1 MALQRAQMQLFS
13 EYGVNPMGGCLP
25 LLLQLPILY
34 ALYSVLA
41 TNIAMRHAVFIPG
54 WIDDLSVP
62 DHVIHLPVSIFGI
75 EALSGMALIMGLTL
89 FLQQKMTITDPN
101 QKALVYVMPIMLTLM
116 FSYLPSGLNLYY
128 LVFNLLGIVQ
138 QVWMTKFSKK
148 KLTLADLKR
157 MPKKEG
163 WLQKRL
169 RIAQE
174 LAEAQGRSLPMNL
187 QNPPKPTPTKHSKKR
202 R

>member
-1 MALQRAQMQLFS
+1 
-13 EYGVNPMGGCLP
+13 
-25 LLLQLPILY
+25 
-34 ALYSVLA
+34 VLA
-41 TNIAMRHAVFIPG
+41 TNIAMRQAVFIPG

-75 EALSGMALIMGLTL
+75 EALSGMALIMGATL
-89 FLQQKMTITDPN
+89 FIQQKMTITDPN

-128 LVFNLLGIVQ
+128 LVFNVLGILQ
-138 QVWMTKFSKK
+138 QVWMTKFSKRT
-148 KLTLADLKR
+148 LTLADLKR

-174 LAEAQGRSLPMNL
+174 LAESQGRTLPMNL
-187 QNPPKPTPTKHSKKR
+187 PTTPKAPPKRPKKR

>member
-1 MALQRAQMQLFS
+1 
-13 EYGVNPMGGCLP
+13 
-25 LLLQLPILY
+25 
-34 ALYSVLA
+34 
-41 TNIAMRHAVFIPG
+41 
-54 WIDDLSVP
+54 
-62 DHVIHLPVSIFGI
+62 
-75 EALSGMALIMGLTL
+75 
-89 FLQQKMTITDPN
+89 MTITDPN